1 MYEAYFGV
9 SRNPFMLSP
18 DPSFLYLTDSHR
30 EAYAGLMYALTAR
43 KGFVVLTGEVGT
55 GKTTLL
61 HAMLKGAPQCHFS
74 LVLNPSLTPSEFLE
88 FVMHDFGIDLR
99 KATNKAQRLVAF
111 YQFLTESLRQGRT
124 PVLVVDEAH
133 CLDAMLLEEIRL
145 LTNFENSVAKLLQIV
160 LVGQSE
166 LDETLDRKDL
176 RQLKQRIAV
185 RLSVDP
191 LRPSDVEQY
200 VSHRWRIAGGRK
212 SPFTEGAL
220 ARLSETT
227 GGIPRLVNTVCDNA
241 LLVAFASDATLV
253 TELHVNEA
261 AADLHLIP
269 RAKKKP
275 GLSLAPA
282 EPQVLAAVT
291 QLPAPASEDRAA
303 QAEAEW
309 EGIRIPELPLSD
321 EGLPTI
327 PRASSTPHGHGAGA
341 GGSRLSRWFGR
352 LRAAGG

>member
-9 SRNPFMLSP
+9 SKNPFMLSP
-18 DPSFLYLTDSHR
+18 DPSFLYLTESHR

-74 LVLNPSLTPSEFLE
+74 LVLNPSLSPSEFLE

-99 KATNKAQRLVAF
+99 RATNKAQRLVAF

-145 LTNFENSVAKLLQIV
+145 LTNFENSVNKLLQIV
-160 LVGQSE
+160 LVGQTE
-166 LDETLDRKDL
+166 LDDTLDRKDL
-176 RQLKQRIAV
+176 RQLKQRVAV
-185 RLSVDP
+185 RLSIDP
-191 LRPSDVEQY
+191 LRPADVEQY
-200 VSHRWRIAGGRK
+200 VLHRWRIAGGRK

-220 ARLSETT
+220 ERIWETT

-241 LLVAFASDATLV
+241 LLVAFASDSTMV
-253 TELHVNEA
+253 TEAHVYEA
-261 AADLHLIP
+261 AADLHLVARTPRNVSSLVLASSEPNKMAPVAVAAPVAVEDEEEDPEWAAISIGGTQAAEEGPPSIP
-269 RAKKKP
+269 REPSRREGAP
-275 GLSLAPA
+275 GS
-282 EPQVLAAVT
+282 
-291 QLPAPASEDRAA
+291 
-303 QAEAEW
+303 
-309 EGIRIPELPLSD
+309 
-321 EGLPTI
+321 
-327 PRASSTPHGHGAGA
+327 
-341 GGSRLSRWFGR
+341 GSMLSRWFGR